1 MSNEKYALSPA
12 AVEAINNMSG
22 AYSAPFWDGI
32 LEISGTLDTV
42 RKIKSTLESLYS
54 TGEITEAYNLILA
67 IYDVIAIETP
77 ASVVELEPYPGA
89 IKEFL
94 RSFLLDIADLIIDYE
109 FDYSGS
115 DNSI

>member
-32 LEISGTLDTV
+32 LEVSGTLDTV
-42 RKIKSTLESLYS
+42 RKIKSVLEALYS
-54 TGEITEAYNLILA
+54 TEKIIEAYNLILA

-77 ASVVELEPYPGA
+77 ASVIELEPYPEA

-94 RSFLLDIADLIIDYE
+94 RSFLLDISDLIIDYE

>member
-1 MSNEKYALSPA
+1 MEK
-12 AVEAINNMSG
+12 VEAINNMSG

-77 ASVVELEPYPGA
+77 ASVVELEPYPEA

-94 RSFLLDIADLIIDYE
+94 RAFLLDIADLINDYE
-109 FDYSGS
+109 YEDRA
-115 DNSI
+115 DNQ

>member
-32 LEISGTLDTV
+32 LEVSGTLDTV
-42 RKIKSTLESLYS
+42 RKIKSALEALYS
-54 TGEITEAYNLILA
+54 TGQIIEAYSLILA

-77 ASVVELEPYPGA
+77 ASVIELEPYPEA

-94 RSFLLDIADLIIDYE
+94 RSFLLDISDLMNDYE
-109 FDYSGS
+109 YEDRA
-115 DNSI
+115 DNQ

>member
-1 MSNEKYALSPA
+1 M
-12 AVEAINNMSG
+12 
-22 AYSAPFWDGI
+22 
-32 LEISGTLDTV
+32 DTV

-77 ASVVELEPYPGA
+77 ASVVELEPYPEA

-94 RSFLLDIADLIIDYE
+94 RAFLLDIADLINDYE
-109 FDYSGS
+109 YEDRA
-115 DNSI
+115 DNQ

>member
-54 TGEITEAYNLILA
+54 T
-67 IYDVIAIETP
+67 
-77 ASVVELEPYPGA
+77 
-89 IKEFL
+89 
-94 RSFLLDIADLIIDYE
+94 
-109 FDYSGS
+109 
-115 DNSI
+115 

>member
-32 LEISGTLDTV
+32 LEVSGTLDTV
-42 RKIKSTLESLYS
+42 RKIKSALEALYS
-54 TGEITEAYNLILA
+54 TGKIIEAYSLILA

-77 ASVVELEPYPGA
+77 ASVIELEPYPEA

-94 RSFLLDIADLIIDYE
+94 RSFLLDIADLMNDYE
-109 FDYSGS
+109 YEDRA
-115 DNSI
+115 DNQ

>member
-1 MSNEKYALSPA
+1 MSNEKYALSPT

-32 LEISGTLDTV
+32 LEVSGTLDTV
-42 RKIKSTLESLYS
+42 RKIKSVLEALYS
-54 TGEITEAYNLILA
+54 TGKIVEAYNLILA

-77 ASVVELEPYPGA
+77 ASVIELKPYPEA

-94 RSFLLDIADLIIDYE
+94 RSFLLDIADLMNDYE
-109 FDYSGS
+109 YEDRA
-115 DNSI
+115 DNQ

>member
-12 AVEAINNMSG
+12 AVEAINNMSD
-22 AYSAPFWDGI
+22 AYPAPFWDGI

-77 ASVVELEPYPGA
+77 ASVVELEPYPEA

-94 RSFLLDIADLIIDYE
+94 RAFLLDIADLINDYE
-109 FDYSGS
+109 YEDRA
-115 DNSI
+115 DNQ